1 MSAGK
6 IFLGVVAGAAAGAL
20 LGVLFAPDKGTETR
34 RKIIDSSDS
43 YARNIKSKFND
54 FVNNVSNSFGRKN
67 ASSEFL
73 GENEFRKEP
82 TVNPSI

>member
-6 IFLGVVAGAAAGAL
+6 VMLGVIAGAAAGAL
-20 LGVLFAPDKGTETR
+20 LGILFAPDKGTETR
-34 RKIIDSSDS
+34 RKIRESGDS

-73 GENEFRKEP
+73 EENEFRKEP